1 MECGFNILN
10 IVFELEDMDN
20 ELYFFLENMYMD
32 EDIMLLNEE
41 MYYVYVFKEKKLN
54 LLVLLEKGKR
64 ELKNL

>member
-32 EDIMLLNEE
+32 EDIMFLNEE

-64 ELKNL
+64 ELKIL

>member
-64 ELKNL
+64 ELKIL